1 MNVEIITIGDELL
14 IGQVVDTNSA
24 WMAKELN
31 AIGAEVL
38 HITTVRDRREE
49 MIEAFDEAFSRVNVV
64 LVTGGLGPTKDD
76 ITKQTLCDY
85 FGTRLVFSTEVYA
98 HLEKLLQQRGL
109 QMNPSNRDQ
118 ALVPESC
125 TVIQNTVGTAPILWF
140 EHEGRILVSMPGV
153 PSEMKQVMASDIL
166 PRLSAFRQEAVVIL
180 HHTCLVRNFAESAL
194 SEFLDDFERNLPDD
208 IRLAYLPTPG
218 LIRLRLT
225 ARGYEKE
232 KVCQELDEQSNKLHL
247 LLGKNILCNEHLS
260 LPDII
265 GRYLKER
272 GWMLATAESCTGGNI
287 AHQIT
292 KIPGCSA
299 YFKGSVV
306 AYSNEIKERVLGVS
320 QADLDAY
327 GAVSEPVVRQMCEGV
342 CRLMQAECSV
352 AVSGIA
358 GPDGGTPEKPV
369 GTVWIAAKCGDK
381 VRTQLRSFASRRENN
396 IARATQAA
404 LLLLVSLFV
413 D

>member
-31 AIGAEVL
+31 RIGAEVL

-49 MIEAFDEAFSRVNVV
+49 MIEAFNEAFTRVNVV

-85 FGTRLVFSTEVYA
+85 FGTKLVFSQDVYA
-98 HLEKLLQQRGL
+98 HLENWLRGRGL
-109 QMNPSNRDQ
+109 HMNESNRAQ

-125 TVIQNTVGTAPILWF
+125 TVIQNAVGTAPIMWF

-153 PSEMKQVMASDIL
+153 PSEMKQVMTSDIL
-166 PRLSAFRQEAVVIL
+166 PRLSSFEQDAAVIL

-194 SEFLDDFERNLPDD
+194 SEFLNDFEQDMPDD
-208 IRLAYLPTPG
+208 VKLAYLPTPG

-225 ARGYEKE
+225 ARGYDREKTE
-232 KVCQELDEQSNKLHL
+232 RDLAEQVDKLCT
-247 LLGKNILCNEHLS
+247 LLGKNILCNEDLS
-260 LPDII
+260 LTEII
-265 GRYLKER
+265 GKFLKER
-272 GWMLATAESCTGGNI
+272 GWMLSTAESCTGGNI

-292 KIPGCSA
+292 KIPGSSV

-306 AYSNEIKERVLGVS
+306 AYSNEVKEKVLEVNLS
-320 QADLDAY
+320 DLNAF
-327 GAVSEPVVRQMCEGV
+327 GAVSEPVVRQMCDGV
-342 CRLMQAECSV
+342 CRLMNTECSV

-358 GPDGGTPEKPV
+358 GPDGGTPDKPV

-381 VRTQLRSFASRRENN
+381 IQTKLCSFSSRRENN
-396 IARATQAA
+396 ITRATQAA
-404 LLLLVSLFV
+404 LLLLVSLLV

>member
-31 AIGAEVL
+31 AIGAEVM
-38 HITTVRDRREE
+38 HITTVRDRKDE
-49 MIEAFDEAFSRVNVV
+49 MTEAFNEAFSRVNVV

-85 FGTRLVFSTEVYA
+85 FGTKLIFSEEVYA
-98 HLEKLLQQRGL
+98 HLEKMLQRRGL

-125 TVIQNTVGTAPILWF
+125 TVIPNEVGTAPVMWF
-140 EHEGRILVSMPGV
+140 ERNGQILVSMPGV
-153 PSEMKQVMASDIL
+153 PSEMKQTMSADIL
-166 PRLSAFRQEAVVIL
+166 PRLSACHRDAAVIL
-180 HHTCLVRNFAESAL
+180 HHTSLVRNFPESVL
-194 SEFLDDFERNLPDD
+194 SEFLDDYEKAMPEDVK
-208 IRLAYLPTPG
+208 LAYLPTPG

-225 ARGYEKE
+225 VRGTDAEKTKRDLE
-232 KVCQELDEQSNKLHL
+232 EQVSKLHT
-247 LLGKNILCNEHLS
+247 LLGTNIICNEDLS
-260 LPDII
+260 LTEVV
-265 GRYLKER
+265 GKYLKEK
-272 GWMLATAESCTGGNI
+272 GWMLSTAESCTGGNI

-292 KIPGCSA
+292 KVPGSSA
-299 YFKGSVV
+299 YYRGSVV
-306 AYSNEIKERVLGVS
+306 AYSNEVKEAVLGVS
-320 QADLDAY
+320 SSDLNHY

-342 CRLMQAECSV
+342 CRLMKTECSV

-358 GPDGGTPEKPV
+358 GPDGGTPDKPV

-381 VRTQLRSFASRRENN
+381 TQSKLYSFASRRENN
-396 IARATQAA
+396 ITRATQAA
-404 LLLLVSLFV
+404 LLMLVSLLI

>member
-1 MNVEIITIGDELL
+1 M
-14 IGQVVDTNSA
+14 
-24 WMAKELN
+24 
-31 AIGAEVL
+31 
-38 HITTVRDRREE
+38 
-49 MIEAFDEAFSRVNVV
+49 
-64 LVTGGLGPTKDD
+64 
-76 ITKQTLCDY
+76 
-85 FGTRLVFSTEVYA
+85 
-98 HLEKLLQQRGL
+98 
-109 QMNPSNRDQ
+109 
-118 ALVPESC
+118 
-125 TVIQNTVGTAPILWF
+125 
-140 EHEGRILVSMPGV
+140 
-153 PSEMKQVMASDIL
+153 
-166 PRLSAFRQEAVVIL
+166 
-180 HHTCLVRNFAESAL
+180 
-194 SEFLDDFERNLPDD
+194 
-208 IRLAYLPTPG
+208 
-218 LIRLRLT
+218 
-225 ARGYEKE
+225 
-232 KVCQELDEQSNKLHL
+232 
-247 LLGKNILCNEHLS
+247 GKNILCDEDLS
-260 LPDII
+260 LPEII

>member
-38 HITTVRDRREE
+38 HITTVRDRKDE
-49 MIEAFDEAFSRVNVV
+49 MIEAFNEAFTRVNVV

-85 FGTRLVFSTEVYA
+85 FGTELVFSQEVYA
-98 HLEKLLQQRGL
+98 HLENLLQRRGL
-109 QMNPSNRDQ
+109 QMNESNRAQ

-125 TVIQNTVGTAPILWF
+125 TVIQNAVGTAPIMWF
-140 EHEGRILVSMPGV
+140 EHDGRILVSMPGV
-153 PSEMKQVMASDIL
+153 PSEMKQVMTSDII
-166 PRLSAFRQEAVVIL
+166 PRLSSFKQDAAVIV
-180 HHTCLVRNFAESAL
+180 HHTCLVRNFAESVL
-194 SEFLDDFERNLPDD
+194 SEFLDDFERNMPED
-208 IRLAYLPTPG
+208 IKLAYLPTPG

-225 ARGYEKE
+225 ARGTDEEKT
-232 KVCQELDEQSNKLHL
+232 KRNLDGQVKKLCG
-247 LLGKNILCNEHLS
+247 LLGNNILCNEDLS
-260 LPDII
+260 LTQIV
-265 GRYLKER
+265 GKFLKER
-272 GWMLATAESCTGGNI
+272 GWMLSTAESCTGGNI

-292 KIPGCSA
+292 KVPGSSA

-306 AYSNEIKERVLGVS
+306 AYSNEVKENVLGVS
-320 QADLDAY
+320 AADLTAF
-327 GAVSEPVVRQMCEGV
+327 GAVSDPVVRQMCDGV
-342 CRLMQAECSV
+342 CRLMNTECSV

-358 GPDGGTPEKPV
+358 GPDGGTPDKPV

-381 VRTQLRSFASRRENN
+381 IQTQLCSFASRRENN